1 MHQGGCFCGAVRY
14 LVTAEPFNSTLCHC
28 TMCRRASGAPCVAW
42 FSVPR
47 AGLHFTAGS
56 LAYYASSAGVQ
67 RGFCAGCGTQV
78 TFEDARCPGE
88 LDVTTA
94 SLDDPE
100 LVPPGDHTYM
110 QSHLRWLQLADTLPR
125 YLRTRGES
133 VRDIPS

>member
-14 LVTAEPFNSTLCHC
+14 LVTADVFNSTLCHC

-47 AGLHFTAGS
+47 AGLHFSSGS
-56 LAYYASSAGVQ
+56 PAWYHSSPGIR
-67 RGFCAGCGTQV
+67 RGFCAACGTQL
-78 TFEDARCPGE
+78 TFEDDACPVE

-100 LVPPGDHTYM
+100 AVPPGDHTYM
-110 QSHLRWLQLADTLPR
+110 QSHLRWMQLADSLPR
-125 YLRTRGES
+125 YLRTRGEGTRE
-133 VRDIPS
+133 VP

>member
-14 LVTAEPFNSTLCHC
+14 VVTAEPFNSTLCHC

-47 AGLHFTAGS
+47 AGLHFTAG
-56 LAYYASSAGVQ
+56 APAWYASSPGIR
-67 RGFCAGCGTQV
+67 RGFCAACGTQL
-78 TFEDARCPGE
+78 TFEDARCPDE

-100 LVPPGDHTYM
+100 TVPPGDHIYM
-110 QSHLRWLQLADTLPR
+110 QSHVRWLQLADSLPR
-125 YLRTRGES
+125 FLRTRDEGAREL
-133 VRDIPS
+133 P

>member
-47 AGLHFTAGS
+47 TGLHVTAGK
-56 LAYYASSAGVQ
+56 LAYYASSPGVR
-67 RGFCAGCGTQV
+67 RGFCAGCGTQL
-78 TFEDARCPGE
+78 TFEDAASADE

-100 LVPPGDHTYM
+100 TMPPGDHTYM

-125 YLRTRGES
+125 YLRTRSEG
-133 VRDIPS
+133 VRDVP

>member
-14 LVTAEPFNSTLCHC
+14 LVTAVPFNSTLCHC
-28 TMCRRASGAPCVAW
+28 TMCRRSSGAPCVAW

-47 AGLHFTAGS
+47 TGLRFTAGM
-56 LAYYASSAGVQ
+56 LAYYASSPGVR

-78 TFEDARCPGE
+78 TFEDARWPGE

-100 LVPPGDHTYM
+100 VVPPGDHTYM
-110 QSHLRWLQLADTLPR
+110 QSHLPWIKLADSLPR
-125 YLRTRGES
+125 YLRTRTEGT
-133 VRDIPS
+133 RDMP